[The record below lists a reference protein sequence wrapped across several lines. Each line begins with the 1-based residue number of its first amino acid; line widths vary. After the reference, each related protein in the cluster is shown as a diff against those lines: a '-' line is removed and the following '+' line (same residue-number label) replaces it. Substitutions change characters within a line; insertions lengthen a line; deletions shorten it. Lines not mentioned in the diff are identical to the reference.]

1 MAGVDGAGGGT
12 LGAEARA
19 QYAALASLRWA
30 MLRNGLR
37 SIKGKFEVG
46 ASAVAY
52 AIYAVM
58 GLGFGFGAG
67 TAAYLLVSNGKWR
80 LLPVLFWVLCFAWQT
95 IPVMLASFQ
104 EQFDM
109 GIVLRFPV
117 RFGSYFLLWVVFGLA
132 DISTILGGLCCLGI
146 WIGIMI
152 TRPELFAWVALSLAV
167 FAAFNILLAR
177 AVFAWLD
184 RWLVQRKTRE
194 ILGAV
199 FMVAMLSLQLLNPAL
214 HHRHRL
220 SSDAT
225 PDQIIAE
232 AQDYQQAKA
241 RLKARYEPLLET
253 ADAVQRWFP
262 PGLAAGALGQAAGHQ
277 PGLALGALGLL
288 GLYGLAAGGLL
299 AGRLR
304 AEYRGENLGVA
315 PSRKMEQRRSGAWIL
330 DGSGP
335 IAAVMEKEL
344 RTLLRTLPLLY
355 AIGAPLLM
363 MIIFSSAFLRGSGP
377 GSRHVFAFALP
388 IAVAYALL
396 GFSQMFYNNLGAEG
410 AGIQVYF
417 LSPTPIRTVLLAKNL
432 FHSAAFVLIALV
444 AGTLASLRLGIPD
457 GAMVAATA
465 AWLLFALPANL
476 AAGDVLSLTMA
487 YRVNPGRIS
496 RQRGSQ
502 GNAILSLLIQLGV
515 IGCGAVVFLLSW
527 YWDNLWLAVP
537 VFLTLGAGA
546 VFAWLRVL
554 RNADG
559 IANQRRDSLIATLM
573 KTE

>member
-1 MAGVDGAGGGT
+1 MAGIDKAGGGT
-12 LGAEARA
+12 LGAEART

-30 MLRNGLR
+30 LLRNGLR

-46 ASAVAY
+46 ANSVAY
-52 AIYAVM
+52 ALYALL

-67 TAAYLLVSNGKWR
+67 SAAYLLASNGKWR
-80 LLPVLFWVLCFAWQT
+80 FLPVLFWALCFAWQM

-109 GIVLRFPV
+109 GILLRFPI
-117 RFGSYFLLWVVFGLA
+117 RFGSYYLLWVVFGLA

-146 WIGIMI
+146 WIGITI
-152 TRPELFAWVALSLAV
+152 ARPGMFAWVALGLAV

-177 AVFAWLD
+177 AVFAWID
-184 RWLVQRKTRE
+184 RWLAQRKTRE

-199 FMVAMLSLQLLNPAL
+199 FMVAMLGLQLLNPAL

-220 SSDAT
+220 PSDAT
-225 PDQIIAE
+225 PEQILAQS
-232 AQDYQQAKA
+232 QDYMQAKT
-241 RLKARYEPLLET
+241 LFKARYEPLLDT
-253 ADAVQRWFP
+253 ADAVQRWLP
-262 PGLAAGALGQAAGHQ
+262 PGLAAGAVRQAAEHQ

-288 GLYGLAAGGLL
+288 GLYGLAAGGVL

-315 PSRKMEQRRSGAWIL
+315 PSRKMEQRRAGAWIL

-355 AIGAPLLM
+355 AIGAPLLL
-363 MIIFSSAFLRGSGP
+363 MIIFSSAFLRGGGP
-377 GSRHVFAFALP
+377 GGHVFAFGLP

-410 AGIQVYF
+410 PGIQLYF
-417 LSPTPIRTVLLAKNL
+417 LSATPIRTVLLAKNL
-432 FHSAAFVLIALV
+432 FHSALFALMALV
-444 AGTLASLRLGIPD
+444 AGAMTSLRLGIPD
-457 GAMVAATA
+457 GAIVAATA
-465 AWLLFALPANL
+465 AWLLFALPLDL
-476 AAGDVLSLTMA
+476 AAGNMLSLSMA

-502 GNAILSLLIQLGV
+502 ANAILSLLIQLGV
-515 IGCGAVVFLLSW
+515 VGTGAVVFLLSW

-546 VFAWLRVL
+546 VFAWMRGL

-559 IANQRRDSLIATLM
+559 MANKRRDSLIATLM